1 MSAVQQTISRLNV
14 QAETDIAVLQVEL
27 RNLDEKIDDM
37 KNTLKEI
44 YSSLT
49 NHNDKT
55 LASIAEIK
63 EDHESALNKISEKI
77 SNIEKWR
84 WMIMGAG
91 IVLGGLGWHG
101 IAKIILS

>member
-1 MSAVQQTISRLNV
+1 MSAVSPNRLSI
-14 QAETDIAVLQVEL
+14 QAETDIAVLQVEI

-44 YSSLT
+44 HASLSK
-49 NHNDKT
+49 HNDKT
-55 LASIAEIK
+55 LAAIAEIK
-63 EDHESALNKISEKI
+63 EGHESSLNKVSEKI

-84 WMIMGAG
+84 WMVMGAG
-91 IVLGGLGWHG
+91 VVLGALGWHG